1 MKNMKTLIKTVAA
14 VALIAVS
21 TFVMA
26 ADKAASI
33 SEKAIVNHFTA
44 DLALEHY
51 VAVITEGES
60 IGVDQLFTGDFNQ
73 IQSTESKAIG
83 RDQLIKF
90 LKNQKGEKL
99 NCRVTTQ
106 IIDESA
112 DYMIAK
118 VTMKFE
124 HFTKTD
130 LVTLVR
136 ERDSWKVS
144 KSINSYK

>member
-1 MKNMKTLIKTVAA
+1 MKTLIKTVAA

>member
-1 MKNMKTLIKTVAA
+1 MKTLVKTVAA

-26 ADKAASI
+26 ADKTASI

-44 DLALEHY
+44 DLTLEHY

-60 IGVDQLFTGDFNQ
+60 RGVNQLFTGDFNQ
-73 IQSTESKAIG
+73 KTQSTEAKAIG
-83 RDQLIKF
+83 RDQLVEF
-90 LKNQKGEKL
+90 LKSQKGEKL
-99 NCRVTTQ
+99 NCRVNTQ

-130 LVTLVR
+130 LITLVR
-136 ERDSWKVS
+136 EGSCWKVS
-144 KSINSYK
+144 TSINSYK

>member
-1 MKNMKTLIKTVAA
+1 MKTLIKTVVAA
-14 VALIAVS
+14 ALIAVS

-26 ADKAASI
+26 ADKTASI

-44 DLALEHY
+44 DLALGHY

-60 IGVDQLFTGDFNQ
+60 IGVYQLFTEDFNQ
-73 IQSTESKAIG
+73 KIQSTEAKAIG
-83 RDQLIKF
+83 RDELVKF
-90 LKNQKGEKL
+90 LKNQRGEKL
-99 NCRVTTQ
+99 DCRVNTQ
-106 IIDESA
+106 VIDESA

-136 ERDSWKVS
+136 EEDSWKVS